1 MARRS
6 GTLPRIMEGL
16 QPRLVNQNF
25 YFNQDEPSPNIIH
38 SGNLVILA
46 NAIFFLMDLL
56 LTWFSWY
63 SFFFINGH
71 WSAKRSIHAT
81 GSTCMYS
88 RDYYD
93 VLGVSK
99 DSSASDIKKAY
110 YSAAKKLHPDI
121 NRHDANAEAKF
132 QEVYKAYEVLKDEE
146 KRLIYD
152 QCHVTYG
159 SEFVKDLLHLLDEDN
174 LATSIIILGG
184 VKAQC
189 LVAGIA
195 VVSSSSNVR
204 TRCNGKIPMTKAS
217 TKKPA
222 ATETTFI
229 LEKVEQFNP
238 YLANCKHFLIS
249 WAIIF
254 VDIISL
260 ASNKAK

>member
-1 MARRS
+1 M
-6 GTLPRIMEGL
+6 
-16 QPRLVNQNF
+16 
-25 YFNQDEPSPNIIH
+25 
-38 SGNLVILA
+38 
-46 NAIFFLMDLL
+46 
-56 LTWFSWY
+56 
-63 SFFFINGH
+63 
-71 WSAKRSIHAT
+71 
-81 GSTCMYS
+81 CMYS

-110 YSAAKKLHPDI
+110 YAAAKKLYPDI

-132 QEVYKAYEVLKDEE
+132 EEVNKAYE
-146 KRLIYD
+146 
-152 QCHVTYG
+152 CHVTYG
-159 SEFVKDLLHLLDEDN
+159 SEFVKDLLHLVDGDN
-174 LATSIIILGG
+174 LAVFLVIILGG
-184 VKAQC
+184 VKVQC

-238 YLANCKHFLIS
+238 YLANCKL
-249 WAIIF
+249 
-254 VDIISL
+254 
-260 ASNKAK
+260 